1 MRLGKLTPKQQGRV
15 SAMRYDTE
23 MQRGMIY
30 VMRQVHGVW
39 VPLQIWNQ
47 LHYREWAG
55 CFSAI

>member
-1 MRLGKLTPKQQGRV
+1 
-15 SAMRYDTE
+15 MRYDTE

-39 VPLQIWNQ
+39 VPLRIWNQ
-47 LHYREWAG
+47 LQYREWIG